1 MKTYDIENKI
11 KSSKWNAFLI
21 KQNEVEEYLQDDM
34 PMPNDGLF
42 SRFSKAKKENDAR
55 RNERMIKLLS
65 PRVIKIKEVLEEYF
79 KHNVIKPDK
88 EIISMIVEPTKNVLV
103 GRSVSSIFKGKPK
116 DSDPISIKL
125 QELINEGKKESG
137 DIVEFYP
144 IFIIQNG
151 IEKGVL
157 FITTKG
163 ICFVA
168 IKDNDFFKPL
178 PYVLGGIIGG
188 VVTETAKHVIHSV
201 KDCSK
206 INNEHKKIIELSEK
220 YSPCLIAKCF
230 ENSQFIPFNIIN
242 ALIYGAKSTG
252 NNVAIICLYQ
262 NIQKKVIFE
271 IDQDIMIRIVK
282 KLSTDNP
289 AESI

>member
-103 GRSVSSIFKGKPK
+103 G
-116 DSDPISIKL
+116 
-125 QELINEGKKESG
+125 
-137 DIVEFYP
+137 
-144 IFIIQNG
+144 
-151 IEKGVL
+151 
-157 FITTKG
+157 
-163 ICFVA
+163 
-168 IKDNDFFKPL
+168 
-178 PYVLGGIIGG
+178 
-188 VVTETAKHVIHSV
+188 
-201 KDCSK
+201 
-206 INNEHKKIIELSEK
+206 
-220 YSPCLIAKCF
+220 
-230 ENSQFIPFNIIN
+230 
-242 ALIYGAKSTG
+242 
-252 NNVAIICLYQ
+252 
-262 NIQKKVIFE
+262 
-271 IDQDIMIRIVK
+271 
-282 KLSTDNP
+282 
-289 AESI
+289 